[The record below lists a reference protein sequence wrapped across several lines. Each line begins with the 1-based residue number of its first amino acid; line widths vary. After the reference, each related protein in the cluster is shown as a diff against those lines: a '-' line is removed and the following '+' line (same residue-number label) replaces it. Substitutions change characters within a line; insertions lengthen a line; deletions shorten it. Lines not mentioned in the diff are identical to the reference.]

1 VTALSDGAGA
11 LIQVLGGLQRAD
23 VEGDG
28 QPFLLVGVDVL
39 VAVAVING
47 ADVDTPGAY
56 VGIATGGD
64 VAAALTVNE
73 IFLSSAFL
81 SLSIKIKE
89 SSSGDK

>member
-1 VTALSDGAGA
+1 M
-11 LIQVLGGLQRAD
+11 QRAD

-64 VAAALTVNE
+64 VAAALTVVAAGGNADVAAFTGHTAAAVNE
-73 IFLSSAFL
+73 GGAVVVIGGFALANG
-81 SLSIKIKE
+81 KA
-89 SSSGDK
+89 